1 MIKYKTINLRLREEE
16 WQEFQRLVDIYR
28 TKVSPRLSI
37 HIIAK
42 ALLEKGTKAVLE
54 TGI

>member
-1 MIKYKTINLRLREEE
+1 MKKYRTINLRLKEEE
-16 WQEFQRLVDIYR
+16 WREFQRLVDIYR

-42 ALLEKGTKAVLE
+42 SLLEKGSKSVFE